1 MDSAEITERL
11 TYMILETVEYI
22 KELDGNYLLLDT
34 ETAAPFPERMLL
46 FGQPRCILPFR
57 IYQEEPRRYSYEI
70 SGRESLS
77 ARARLRALQGE
88 EIREIVRAVYGA
100 CEELEQFLLR
110 PGNLILEPG
119 LMYRGRERWSFC
131 AHPGQEEDIIE
142 QMQRLSRFFLSKCDH
157 EDTRTAKLAY
167 DLFQLCHEANASFA
181 QVMEL
186 IGDAAAPEE
195 TKVSGRKKGPAR
207 WLRRR
212 T

>member
-1 MDSAEITERL
+1 MT
-11 TYMILETVEYI
+11 LETVEYI

-34 ETAAPFPERMLL
+34 DAAAAFPERMLL
-46 FGQPRCILPFR
+46 YGQPQGILPFR
-57 IYQEEPRRYSYEI
+57 IYQEDPRRYSYEI

-88 EIREIVRAVYGA
+88 EIREIVRAVYRT

-119 LMYRGRERWSFC
+119 MMYRGKDGWCFC

-157 EDTRTAKLAY
+157 EDAGTARLAY

-186 IGDAAAPEE
+186 IGEQPVPEG
-195 TKVSGRKKGPAR
+195 TKDSGRKKGPRR

-212 T
+212 R